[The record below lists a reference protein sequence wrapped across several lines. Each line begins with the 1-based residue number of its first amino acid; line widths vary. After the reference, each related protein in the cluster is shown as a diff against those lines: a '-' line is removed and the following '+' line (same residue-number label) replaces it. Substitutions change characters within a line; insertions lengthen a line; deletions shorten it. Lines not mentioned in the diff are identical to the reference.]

1 MCNHMLTNTSMW
13 DMRRSVDPAVF
24 SDKRVVMQFKYPDA
38 TPGARDWWLVSD
50 GGEIDL
56 CLHDVGF
63 KVDILIRCSLSVM
76 TEIWTCRRLFNDAVR
91 CGDVDVKG
99 DAALANQ
106 LQAWLRASGLATLG
120 ERSKSHDV
128 GVTSD

>member
-1 MCNHMLTNTSMW
+1 
-13 DMRRSVDPAVF
+13 MRRNVDPAVF
-24 SDKRVVMQFKYPDA
+24 SEKRVVVQFKYPDA
-38 TPGARDWWLVSD
+38 TPGATDWWLVSD

-56 CLHDVGF
+56 CLHDTGF
-63 KVDILIRCSLSVM
+63 EVDILNRCSLSVM
-76 TEIWTCRRLFNDAVR
+76 TEIWTCRRLFDDAVR

-120 ERSKSHDV
+120 EQSKSHDV